1 MGKMTLKAKGK
12 ENKKR
17 NLVLLEAFWLPP
29 MNCCSPSGCPT
40 NGPKTKK
47 LQAGVLLIAID
58 ILVRYSTQCC
68 LRLHGKEA
76 MDNSYL
82 PSCWWR
88 TPDRNMILLEI
99 TGRTL
104 VPDIHRLLMWGQQ
117 NILRQIYVIP
127 RWNSLAR
134 TSQPDGRF
142 VYVQVNPKQ
151 RALTQE
157 GVWTR
162 EQNPGKL

>member
-1 MGKMTLKAKGK
+1 MVFSKKRAFSQMGKMTLKAKGK

-17 NLVLLEAFWLPP
+17 NLALLEVFWLPP

-58 ILVRYSTQCC
+58 TLVRYSTQCC
-68 LRLHGKEA
+68 PRLHGKEA

-82 PSCWWR
+82 PTCWWR
-88 TPDRNMILLEI
+88 TSDRNMILLEI

-104 VPDIHRLLMWGQQ
+104 VPDVTG
-117 NILRQIYVIP
+117 Y
-127 RWNSLAR
+127 S
-134 TSQPDGRF
+134 SG
-142 VYVQVNPKQ
+142 VNK
-151 RALTQE
+151 TF
-157 GVWTR
+157 
-162 EQNPGKL
+162 